1 MSDIGIFPERSANI
15 KESGV
20 ACFAL
25 MKVGKR
31 EGTWFGLG
39 LDAFAMKQ
47 SLQARMKYLT
57 WESLKNKEPSI
68 EFIVCCHH
76 RAMQL
81 CANAMTE
88 EEGPI
93 YQTMGKNNPVIQG
106 MCTWG
111 SGNHEYFIR

>member
-1 MSDIGIFPERSANI
+1 MFRFDESWKEGRDLVWVGFGSLCNETKFAGPDEIFDMGI
-15 KESGV
+15 K
-20 ACFAL
+20 
-25 MKVGKR
+25 
-31 EGTWFGLG
+31 
-39 LDAFAMKQ
+39 
-47 SLQARMKYLT
+47 
-57 WESLKNKEPSI
+57 LKNKEPSI